1 MLRTLH
7 MQIQGHQWTM
17 DEIIVWSGAVSASG
31 KELKMYTYKNLTQ
44 RQLLAFL
51 NRIKMQKRFKIRPVL
66 IA

>member
-1 MLRTLH
+1 
-7 MQIQGHQWTM
+7 M
-17 DEIIVWSGAVSASG
+17 DEIVLWSGAVSASG

-51 NRIKMQKRFKIRPVL
+51 NRIKMQKKFQTRPVL